1 MEAQQLWRT
10 NALARCLAALK
21 RGARQAREARTVT
34 AQLQQALD
42 VSRQRAILAKMRR
55 EHCTV
60 AFDVWWHYWAEQRWL
75 KLREQRVATH
85 MQRVT
90 LSSAFMW
97 WYGVMHMTSV

>member
-1 MEAQQLWRT
+1 MII
-10 NALARCLAALK
+10 
-21 RGARQAREARTVT
+21 VT
-34 AQLQQALD
+34 AQLQEALE

-90 LSSAFMW
+90 LSSAFMR